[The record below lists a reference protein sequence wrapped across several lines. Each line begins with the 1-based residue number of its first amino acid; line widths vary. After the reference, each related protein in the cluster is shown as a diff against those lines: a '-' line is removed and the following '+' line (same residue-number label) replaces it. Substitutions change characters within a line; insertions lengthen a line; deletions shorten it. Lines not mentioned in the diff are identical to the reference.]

1 MWHLLDGPCCTSALH
16 SFLFAKRGSC
26 YYLLHLFYWCYSHV
40 SSDYSRCLILDFV
53 QDLLVCLGWGMQLK
67 TTFVLAFN
75 KQELEL
81 EIHIPARNENDSF
94 IEYRLEVM
102 E

>member
-1 MWHLLDGPCCTSALH
+1 M
-16 SFLFAKRGSC
+16 
-26 YYLLHLFYWCYSHV
+26 
-40 SSDYSRCLILDFV
+40 
-53 QDLLVCLGWGMQLK
+53 CLGWGMQLK